1 SCWACRACSME
12 RRATST
18 GSPTPLPGSGAYTGV
33 PARSPTTWSCWTALG
48 RCRSAATS
56 SGAWPSCFSQRASL
70 PARVV
75 LPAPCRPA
83 SMITVGGVLARR
95 IRRVSPP
102 RMLMSSSLTIL
113 TTCCAG
119 FSACETSAPR
129 ARSLTCAMKSLTTGS
144 ATSASSSA
152 IRISRAVALMSA
164 SESLPLLRSDEKT
177 VVNRSES
184 VSNTCLDRP
193 WKAFGIAYQ
202 RIGSPTG
209 PYPSRGAHSAPAG
222 PAGAGGGS
230 AERGEDLGP
239 DGVEVV
245 GGAEGAAVL
254 VHDVE
259 DVDGLGSQRID
270 AGGADP
276 QAARAEHLPDPPQQA
291 GAVVGADLDDGGGA
305 GRVVHDHH
313 AGRRG
318 PRARAPADRPGA
330 PFEPLG
336 DVEAA
341 GEHAAQVGLKPGRV
355 GRRPEL
361 GDGGEVQDGGLAGA
375 LRGGRRRRGRHRAGA
390 LHGEAVQ
397 REDPGR
403 APEEAGAV
411 GRGDGDAG
419 PGDADGGAVVAHEGQ
434 QAGAEDGGGR
444 RRPAGQR
451 GGGAAGEL
459 GDEPG
464 LPGAPGGGA
473 GGGAVG
479 DREGGEQVDDLAF
492 AAGHRGDRGGDGLH

>member
-1 SCWACRACSME
+1 
-12 RRATST
+12 
-18 GSPTPLPGSGAYTGV
+18 
-33 PARSPTTWSCWTALG
+33 
-48 RCRSAATS
+48 
-56 SGAWPSCFSQRASL
+56 
-70 PARVV
+70 
-75 LPAPCRPA
+75 
-83 SMITVGGVLARR
+83 
-95 IRRVSPP
+95 
-102 RMLMSSSLTIL
+102 
-113 TTCCAG
+113 
-119 FSACETSAPR
+119 
-129 ARSLTCAMKSLTTGS
+129 
-144 ATSASSSA
+144 
-152 IRISRAVALMSA
+152 
-164 SESLPLLRSDEKT
+164 
-177 VVNRSES
+177 
-184 VSNTCLDRP
+184 
-193 WKAFGIAYQ
+193 
-202 RIGSPTG
+202 
-209 PYPSRGAHSAPAG
+209 
-222 PAGAGGGS
+222 
-230 AERGEDLGP
+230 
-239 DGVEVV
+239 
-245 GGAEGAAVL
+245 
-254 VHDVE
+254 
-259 DVDGLGSQRID
+259 
-270 AGGADP
+270 
-276 QAARAEHLPDPPQQA
+276 QA

-375 LRGGRRRRGRHRAGA
+375 LRGGRRRRGRHRAGG
-390 LHGEAVQ
+390 LDGEAVQ
-397 REDPGR
+397 RENAGR
-403 APEEAGAV
+403 APEQAGTV

-492 AAGHRGDRGGDGLH
+492 AAGHRGDRGGDGLHGDGIVDVAAGGGLGQQQVVADERLQDGDVLFGEAEACCDVAGDDRAGGGVVAGPALADVVQERAHEGEVGAGDVAGEGGGARGGLHEVAVDGEPVHGVALGAVADAFPVGQQPDDQSGLVERLPDADGGGPGAEQGHERVAGGGGPRLPRQGGVFGEAGHGGGSERQARLGGRGGDTENERGVVEIGAPGQHDLALVLDGPVPDRPALHPAPGLRGGDAGDAVPQVGGRIGDGSG